1 MNPASA
7 PVINRDL
14 FLSRLATHLRQ
25 SRMAALGTGLFIVDI
40 KQFRRIN
47 LSLGFHCGDQVLH
60 DLESRLRK
68 IVSTT
73 DCIFR
78 VGNNEFAVIVP
89 TLQSPEFMQLIARQ
103 LQQVFDENFSW
114 YDKEFRLDAR
124 IGATATRDSDCTALL
139 MLTAAESAL
148 AQAKA
153 EGVAFLQR
161 TLNTEPAPSHDWQFE
176 NDILEAMEEN
186 AFALYWQPKIRLSDS
201 NPLKV
206 EGLLRWHS
214 EKYGLVAPDR
224 ILPIIE
230 YSGKMLDLTKFV
242 INCALR
248 QITKWPSQYGDM
260 GVAVNIPANIIHHH
274 MMRDIVSDAIRIWG
288 VDPAKLTLE
297 ITESAVIVDQE
308 SSFRN
313 LQSLRDTGVRIS
325 IDDFGTG
332 YSSLQYFKHIP
343 ADELKIDKSFVMP
356 MAHDTANHNI
366 INLIIQLAHSFDIEV
381 VAEGVE
387 DEKSLQQL
395 EKLGCDYA
403 QGYHISRPLSND
415 DFVAWLANTHG
426 TWRPSS

>member
-7 PVINRDL
+7 PAINRDL

-25 SRMAALGTGLFIVDI
+25 SRVAALGTGLFILDI

-47 LSLGFHCGDQVLH
+47 LSLGFHCGDQVLL
-60 DLESRLRK
+60 DIEGRLRK
-68 IVSTT
+68 IVATA
-73 DCIFR
+73 DCVFR
-78 VGNNEFAVIVP
+78 IGNNEFAIIVP

-103 LQQVFDENFSW
+103 LQQMFDENFTW

-124 IGATATRDSDCTALL
+124 IGATAIRDGDCTALH

-161 TLNTEPAPSHDWQFE
+161 TITAESTPGHDWQFE
-176 NDILEAMEEN
+176 NDVLEALEEN
-186 AFALYWQPKIRLSDS
+186 AFTLFWQPKIRLSDS
-201 NPLKV
+201 RSLKA
-206 EGLLRWHS
+206 EGLLRWCS
-214 EKYGLVAPDR
+214 EKYGVVTPDR

-242 INCALR
+242 ISCALR
-248 QITKWPSQYGDM
+248 QATKWPRQFGDM

-274 MMRDIVSDAIRIWG
+274 MMRDIISDAISIWG
-288 VDPAKLTLE
+288 VDPANLTLE
-297 ITESAVIVDQE
+297 ITESAVIIDQE

-313 LQSLRDTGVRIS
+313 LQSLRDTGVCIS

-356 MAHDTANHNI
+356 MARDTENHNI
-366 INLIIQLAHSFDIEV
+366 INLIIQLAHSFNIQV

-387 DEKSLQQL
+387 DEKSLQLL

-403 QGYHISRPLSND
+403 QGYHILRPVSND
-415 DFVAWLANTHG
+415 DFVEWLTNSHNS
-426 TWRPSS
+426 WRPSS